1 MTGTHDTAGTH
12 DELVPTG
19 LASLDAHVEGGGLRP
34 ASVLAVRTPARS
46 VGRRFAFN
54 LCTDRPVH
62 YVALGHDPH
71 RYVDHL
77 RTVVGDA
84 QITTESV
91 PLSNPATALAE
102 HLDGL
107 DDLSGR
113 ATVLIDP
120 LTPVVRAGAPATA
133 AVLDSLRAVLDATGG
148 LGVVLAVGNGH
159 GDGDAP
165 GRWAALSNADA
176 VFSIVHETTQ
186 EGVSHHV
193 AVDRLPMGQRFRE
206 DGGSRTFEVPPHL
219 EMTLDASKTLS
230 P

>member
-1 MTGTHDTAGTH
+1 MTGSDHTGT
-12 DELVPTG
+12 DADLVPTG
-19 LASLDAHVEGGGLRP
+19 LPSLDAHIEGGGLRP

-54 LCTDRPVH
+54 LCGDRPVH
-62 YVALGHDPH
+62 YVALGHDPD
-71 RYVDHL
+71 RYVEHL
-77 RTVVGDA
+77 RTVAGDA
-84 QITTESV
+84 EISTASV
-91 PLSNPATALAE
+91 PLTESATALAE

-107 DDLSGR
+107 EDPSER

-120 LTPVVRAGAPATA
+120 LTPVVRAGAPETA
-133 AVLDSLRAVLDATGG
+133 SVLESLRSVLDATGG
-148 LGVVLAVGNGH
+148 LGVVLAV

-193 AVDRLPMGQRFRE
+193 AVDRLPMGQRVRE
-206 DGGSRTFEVPPHL
+206 DGGSRTFEVPAHL
-219 EMTLDASKTLS
+219 EMTLDTSKTLS

>member
-1 MTGTHDTAGTH
+1 MTGSDHTGADQN
-12 DELVPTG
+12 LVPTG

-34 ASVLAVRTPARS
+34 SSVLAVRTPARS

-62 YVALGHDPH
+62 YVALGHDPD
-71 RYVDHL
+71 RYAEHL
-77 RTVVGDA
+77 RTVVDDA
-84 QITTESV
+84 GITTASI
-91 PLSNPATALAE
+91 PLADPATGLVD
-102 HLDGL
+102 HLDSLDGL
-107 DDLSGR
+107 PDR

-120 LTPVVRAGAPATA
+120 LTPVVRAGASETA
-133 AVLDSLRAVLDATGG
+133 SVLDSLRGVLDATGG
-148 LGVVLAVGNGH
+148 LGVVLAVGDGNG
-159 GDGDAP
+159 GEDAP

-193 AVDRLPMGQRFRE
+193 AVDRLPMGQRVRE

-219 EMTLDASKTLS
+219 EMTLDTSKTLS